1 MVNTFHYSVG
11 CRQVQL
17 HFWSEILEFQNMGL
31 QYCILKHL
39 TYEVITTLTCKSTDT
54 KKNHILK
61 WAQALS
67 CTDNQHKRIE
77 WEKSHGL
84 GHDRSVTVAKWPI
97 LVVWDRQASV
107 LFVSASAVSCAH
119 FIVLFG
125 FNLFLWLDIWIATK
139 FSTFKSNK
147 LRCYL

>member
-1 MVNTFHYSVG
+1 MQTSAITLLIWNLGISEHGLTVLYFKAFNLRGNHYTY
-11 CRQVQL
+11 
-17 HFWSEILEFQNMGL
+17 L
-31 QYCILKHL
+31 QKHR
-39 TYEVITTLTCKSTDT
+39 Y

-97 LVVWDRQASV
+97 LAVWDRQASV